1 MFVNI
6 LQLTF
11 SIYMLQVY
19 DKVLTSYNLSTL
31 AVITLAAVICLV
43 VLALLEWIRSRLLV
57 RAGIAFDNRGT
68 GLDSTRALAVPVL
81 SRGTLECVLGC
92 WYPTFRTKGRRGEII
107 AARCRE
113 TAERL
118 SRALENPDCGI
129 SPCEK
134 SAASL

>member
-1 MFVNI
+1 MLSATGCVMLAWMPDAELDRYERIQPFEG
-6 LQLTF
+6 
-11 SIYMLQVY
+11 SIFPDVSGW
-19 DKVLTSYNLSTL
+19 KEFRRRL
-31 AVITLAAVICLV
+31 AQ
-43 VLALLEWIRSRLLV
+43 IRQ
-57 RAGIAFDNRGT
+57 AGIAFDNRGT

>member
-1 MFVNI
+1 MFINI

-57 RAGIAFDNRGT
+57 RAGIAFDN
-68 GLDSTRALAVPVL
+68 
-81 SRGTLECVLGC
+81 
-92 WYPTFRTKGRRGEII
+92 
-107 AARCRE
+107 
-113 TAERL
+113 
-118 SRALENPDCGI
+118 I
-129 SPCEK
+129 SAPPC
-134 SAASL
+134 SA

>member
-43 VLALLEWIRSRLLV
+43 VLALLE
-57 RAGIAFDNRGT
+57 
-68 GLDSTRALAVPVL
+68 
-81 SRGTLECVLGC
+81 
-92 WYPTFRTKGRRGEII
+92 
-107 AARCRE
+107 
-113 TAERL
+113 
-118 SRALENPDCGI
+118 
-129 SPCEK
+129 
-134 SAASL
+134 

>member
-57 RAGIAFDNRGT
+57 RAGIAFDNMLSAT
-68 GLDSTRALAVPVL
+68 VLSMNLKHAAAVPGGATCATYSSCATFWAAML
-81 SRGTLECVLGC
+81 FLPFSTCRGCPSTL
-92 WYPTFRTKGRRGEII
+92 P
-107 AARCRE
+107 
-113 TAERL
+113 
-118 SRALENPDCGI
+118 
-129 SPCEK
+129 
-134 SAASL
+134 